1 MKKYAVLFITAA
13 AAIVLDCTVLAE
25 WNLSGVRP
33 WLLLSVSLAACAALN
48 PQSGILTALFGGLI
62 IDAVSNFYVGL
73 TAACYLISVGALWLL
88 IRKNHPKPLI
98 LWTYTALTAA
108 LWIPV
113 EWFYS
118 YLAGAHFG
126 AVGTIL
132 TKALPSAVL
141 TGLFVLP
148 AAALLENA
156 KKSHRDKI

>member
-1 MKKYAVLFITAA
+1 MKKYAVLIATSVIAV
-13 AAIVLDCTVLAE
+13 IVDCTVLAE

-33 WLLLSVSLAACAALN
+33 WLLLATALAACAALN

-62 IDAVSNFYVGL
+62 IDAVCNSYVGL
-73 TAACYLISVGALWLL
+73 TAACYLLSVSALWLL
-88 IRKNHPKPLI
+88 VRKNHPKPLI
-98 LWTYTALTAA
+98 LWIYAAFCTA

-118 YLAGAHFG
+118 YLAGAHYG
-126 AVGTIL
+126 ALTAIL

-148 AAALLENA
+148 LTALFEYA